1 MYQYMNYTLH
11 INSHIGLKTILINKN
26 LSVCVCTHQMWFVS
40 EFKVMLTKKKKK
52 KPAHDGGFMTQ
63 WSKKLRL
70 KIKIFL
76 VCGVSV
82 IKTKCLLFKEG
93 KMCLKVLRFLVN
105 SPPFADL

>member
-52 KPAHDGGFMTQ
+52 KT
-63 WSKKLRL
+63 
-70 KIKIFL
+70 
-76 VCGVSV
+76 C
-82 IKTKCLLFKEG
+82 T
-93 KMCLKVLRFLVN
+93 
-105 SPPFADL
+105 